1 MPTAKQ
7 KIKIYFAV
15 FFLAVVLLIFLGL
28 APLLAGLLKTSKELT
43 GKKDTLVLIEGQI
56 AALEE
61 FQKNNL
67 AYQANV
73 KKVDVSFI
81 SEEAPIEF
89 IEFLEKEAQ
98 NQGLD
103 FLISSVKEASDKK
116 SLRVITVFQ
125 AALGGSFPECLTFLK
140 RLEQSPWLIKIDQV
154 GLDRI
159 SEKNKLLSFKDLREG
174 DVVLNLNF
182 KTFSRYLTS
191 VVK

>member
-1 MPTAKQ
+1 MLTAKQ

-73 KKVDVSFI
+73 KKVDASFI

-103 FLISSVKEASDKK
+103 IIISSVKEASDKK
-116 SLRVITVFQ
+116 SLRITTVFQ
-125 AALGGSFPECLTFLK
+125 VAFGGSFPKCLTFLK
-140 RLEQSPWLIKIDQV
+140 RLEQSPWLLKIDQV

-159 SEKNKLLSFKDLREG
+159 SEKNKLLSFKNLREG
-174 DVVLNLNF
+174 DVVLNLSF
-182 KTFSRYLTS
+182 KTFSRYLTL
-191 VVK
+191 VIK